1 MNKEVFLSQLKQKLT
16 VLSSEE
22 REAALTYYEEYFNDA
37 GIENEQSVINELGSV
52 EKVANGILK
61 ENNYPLVDNNLKDD
75 KYNNKNTENNEIN
88 NNSNVN
94 YVIIALL
101 IILYAMLAPVVI
113 PIFFAILGIMIG
125 FSFAGI
131 GIAIGGFV
139 VSIMGLVSI
148 FISPVNG
155 LLVLGIGLVLLAL
168 GILITALMV
177 NLCAVGIPAIVRTI
191 VKMFKYPFQ
200 KGGIN
205 I

>member
-1 MNKEVFLSQLKQKLT
+1 MNKEVFLLQLKQKLT

-61 ENNYPLVDNNLKDD
+61 ENNYQLQDNNLKND
-75 KYNNKNTENNEIN
+75 KYNDKNNEVN

-101 IILYAMLAPVVI
+101 IIFYAILAPVII
-113 PIFFAILGIMIG
+113 PIIFAIIGVIVG

-131 GIAIGGFV
+131 GIVIAGFAV
-139 VSIMGLVSI
+139 TIMGIVSM
-148 FISPVNG
+148 FLSPING
-155 LLVLGIGLVLLAL
+155 LLVLGAGLILLSVGVLLTTFMTNFC
-168 GILITALMV
+168 II
-177 NLCAVGIPAIVRTI
+177 GIPAIVRAFI
-191 VKMFKYPFQ
+191 KICKFPFQ